1 MSLINSG
8 QDVFYAITKRQ
19 TMASEKR
26 KSLLYTFTFFSQT
39 VNMQTEIMYAFE
51 LDSNEASFHYA
62 HFPFN
67 TTLSLTIRNIEYS

>member
-1 MSLINSG
+1 
-8 QDVFYAITKRQ
+8 
-19 TMASEKR
+19 
-26 KSLLYTFTFFSQT
+26 
-39 VNMQTEIMYAFE
+39 MYAFE